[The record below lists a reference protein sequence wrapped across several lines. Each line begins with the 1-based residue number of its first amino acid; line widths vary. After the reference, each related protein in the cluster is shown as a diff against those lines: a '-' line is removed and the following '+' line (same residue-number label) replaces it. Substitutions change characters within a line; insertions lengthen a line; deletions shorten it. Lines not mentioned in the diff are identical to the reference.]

1 MPCWSTPSLRRRS
14 SRLQED
20 GLSFS
25 QWMELLTDQCA
36 EIGITPAWLASVSGL
51 GIPGLSGLDFARTS
65 SADVYDAITGAPSAT
80 LSGLF
85 DRRAEI
91 MSELHETA
99 HAIRALPPGSAI
111 RMEQMAI
118 GAGGSQ
124 AGMTWPPAYESELDK
139 AILRM
144 VRR

>member
-1 MPCWSTPSLRRRS
+1 
-14 SRLQED
+14 
-20 GLSFS
+20 
-25 QWMELLTDQCA
+25 MELLTDQCA

-51 GIPGLSGLDFARTS
+51 GIPGLSDLGISGTS
-65 SADVYDAITGAPSAT
+65 PAGVYDVVLGAPSDDLT
-80 LSGLF
+80 RMF

-91 MSELHETA
+91 LSELHDTA
-99 HAIRALPPGSAI
+99 HAIRGLPPGSAI

-124 AGMTWPPAYESELDK
+124 ADDGWPAYESELDK

-144 VRR
+144 LR